1 MSEQTPEQPSTAP
14 NPALQRQ
21 RASQLAQAL
30 RTELQKALIGQGAVI
45 DDVLTALLAGG
56 HVLVEGVPG
65 LGKTLLVRALARCF
79 DGGFARIQFT
89 PDLMPSDVTGHAVY
103 DLASEQF
110 KLRKGPVFTHLLLA
124 DEINRAPA
132 KTQAALLEVMQERQ
146 VTLEGRALPVPQPF
160 MVLATQNPIE
170 QEGTYPLPE
179 AELDRFMLKLR
190 IDYPAEAEEQ
200 TLVRQVT
207 RSARSD
213 MLDVANLR
221 PLLKDKDV
229 LALQRIASDL
239 PIDDQVLDYAVRL
252 ARTTRN
258 WPGLAL
264 GAGPRASIAL
274 VRCGRARA
282 LLRGGEFVVPDDI
295 KGCALAVLRH
305 RVRLSPELDI
315 EGLSVD
321 QVLQQLLDQVP
332 APPRMKPSRALLALF
347 AALLLLAIGLG
358 SLSALGQRLPAQLHT
373 FWWAALAAL
382 LLLGLLD
389 ALWARRQAVPKLSR
403 QLSGNLP
410 LGRWSEVRLHLQ
422 HTYRR
427 PVRLTL
433 FDHLPAGMDFE
444 YLPQEVELRPGEST
458 EVGYRVR
465 PLNRGHFVFPRC
477 ELELPSPLRLWRQRR
492 YLEARGETRV
502 YPDFARLYG
511 AELMAVDHWLNQI
524 GVRGGQ
530 RRGLGLEFHQLRE
543 FRDGDTLRQID
554 WKATARKRTPIAREY
569 QDERDQQILF
579 LLDCGR
585 RMRSQDGDLSH
596 FDHALNASLL
606 LAYVALR
613 QGDAV
618 GAMTFAGDD
627 RRHLPPGKGSAQL
640 GALLNTVYDLQTS
653 QRPAD
658 FPEAVQA
665 VLSRQRRRA
674 LVILVTNLRDEDDE
688 ELLGAV
694 KRLGRQ
700 HRVLVASLR
709 EEVLDTLRQEPVAR
723 YEQALAYTGT
733 IDYLNARNG
742 LHEKLAAHGVPVLD
756 ARPSEL
762 GPELISRYLGWK
774 RAGVL

>member
-332 APPRMKPSRALLALF
+332 APAYEAIARPAGAVRRAP
-347 AALLLLAIGLG
+347 AAGHRP
-358 SLSALGQRLPAQLHT
+358 GQPVGARPAVACATAYILV
-373 FWWAALAAL
+373 
-382 LLLGLLD
+382 GG
-389 ALWARRQAVPKLSR
+389 ARRAAPAR
-403 QLSGNLP
+403 
-410 LGRWSEVRLHLQ
+410 
-422 HTYRR
+422 
-427 PVRLTL
+427 
-433 FDHLPAGMDFE
+433 PAG
-444 YLPQEVELRPGEST
+444 RPG
-458 EVGYRVR
+458 RAAR
-465 PLNRGHFVFPRC
+465 RC
-477 ELELPSPLRLWRQRR
+477 
-492 YLEARGETRV
+492 
-502 YPDFARLYG
+502 
-511 AELMAVDHWLNQI
+511 
-524 GVRGGQ
+524 
-530 RRGLGLEFHQLRE
+530 
-543 FRDGDTLRQID
+543 
-554 WKATARKRTPIAREY
+554 
-569 QDERDQQILF
+569 
-579 LLDCGR
+579 
-585 RMRSQDGDLSH
+585 RS
-596 FDHALNASLL
+596 
-606 LAYVALR
+606 
-613 QGDAV
+613 
-618 GAMTFAGDD
+618 
-627 RRHLPPGKGSAQL
+627 
-640 GALLNTVYDLQTS
+640 
-653 QRPAD
+653 
-658 FPEAVQA
+658 
-665 VLSRQRRRA
+665 
-674 LVILVTNLRDEDDE
+674 
-688 ELLGAV
+688 
-694 KRLGRQ
+694 
-700 HRVLVASLR
+700 
-709 EEVLDTLRQEPVAR
+709 
-723 YEQALAYTGT
+723 
-733 IDYLNARNG
+733 
-742 LHEKLAAHGVPVLD
+742 
-756 ARPSEL
+756 
-762 GPELISRYLGWK
+762 
-774 RAGVL
+774 